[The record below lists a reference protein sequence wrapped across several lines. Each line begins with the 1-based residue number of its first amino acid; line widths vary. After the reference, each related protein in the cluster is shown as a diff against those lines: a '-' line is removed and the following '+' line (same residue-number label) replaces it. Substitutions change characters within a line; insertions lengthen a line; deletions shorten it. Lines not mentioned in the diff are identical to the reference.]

1 MSCFQF
7 GFVQKE
13 QSNQTLESGTALNL
27 GLRYG
32 ISGPQVFD
40 NVSTLKHLGTC
51 IWILQIWNLQ
61 AQSGS
66 KSKDIDYIYLRLHTH
81 MVMTTLIVMLA
92 SACHCGI
99 FSAISQVCSS
109 SALHL
114 MYKLEN
120 AVTCPKNTQF
130 II

>member
-1 MSCFQF
+1 MSALSNILTPVF
-7 GFVQKE
+7 GSSK
-13 QSNQTLESGTALNL
+13 
-27 GLRYG
+27 Y
-32 ISGPQVFD
+32 
-40 NVSTLKHLGTC
+40 GTC
-51 IWILQIWNLQ
+51 R
-61 AQSGS
+61 QSGS

-81 MVMTTLIVMLA
+81 TVMTTLIVMLA

-99 FSAISQVCSS
+99 FSAISQISS
-109 SALHL
+109 SNALHL